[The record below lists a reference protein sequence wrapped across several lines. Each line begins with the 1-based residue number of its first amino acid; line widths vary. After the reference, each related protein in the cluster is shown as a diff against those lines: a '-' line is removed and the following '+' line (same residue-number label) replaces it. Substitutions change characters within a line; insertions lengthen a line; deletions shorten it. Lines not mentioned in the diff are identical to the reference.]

1 MADDR
6 LFKLKII
13 SPDRA
18 FYEGEV
24 TMVEF
29 KTSEGEI
36 GIYKDHIPLTT
47 ILVPGIVRI
56 TEPEGVKL
64 AALYEGFI
72 EILQDGVTVLAEV
85 AEWPDEI
92 DINRANEAKIRAE
105 RRLSSAD
112 NESDEMRA
120 KMALMRSLTRI
131 ELAGK

>member
-13 SPDRA
+13 SPDRV

-56 TEPEGVKL
+56 TESEGVKL
-64 AALYEGFI
+64 AALYAGFI
-72 EILQDGVTVLAEV
+72 EILQDKVTVLAEV

-92 DINRANEAKIRAE
+92 DRNRANEAKIRAE
-105 RRLSSAD
+105 RRLS
-112 NESDEMRA
+112 NSDEDIDTVRA
-120 KMALMRSLTRI
+120 EIALKRALTRI
-131 ELAGK
+131 ELSDK

>member
-13 SPDRA
+13 SPDRV
-18 FYEGEV
+18 FYEGDI

-47 ILVPGIVRI
+47 ILAPGIVRI
-56 TEPEGVKL
+56 TEPEGIKL
-64 AALYEGFI
+64 AALYAGFI
-72 EILQDGVTVLAEV
+72 EVLQDSVTVLAEV

-112 NESDEMRA
+112 SESDEVRA